1 MALNFRNSHVTAW
14 RIPLSY
20 AAGAL
25 IVGFRVPRLAYSILP
40 GYVSTVS
47 VNAAIGIYSAVASG
61 MIALTGIVF
70 SLTLRDGAIQRYCLL
85 PSTGSLDCA
94 RPDDVSLNGC
104 VYGDVSLRPC

>member
-25 IVGFRVPRLAYSILP
+25 IVGFTVPRLAYSILP
-40 GYVSTVS
+40 GFVSTIS

-70 SLTLRDGAIQRYCLL
+70 FL
-85 PSTGSLDCA
+85 PS
-94 RPDDVSLNGC
+94 
-104 VYGDVSLRPC
+104 